1 MTVLIYLKKY
11 CGLCLFCG
19 GRDTLQDADWS
30 RSNLSQIARSTK
42 AKYGRQTSLQPPHQ
56 RTRSNSIDITNDID
70 EDDIILEG
78 SFCDLFAGGG
88 PYVAR
93 SSGTLP
99 SRMSNPCFSPACF
112 SPEPPILMRVPSVTD
127 VENTMPDMNQN
138 SSIVTPYQIS
148 ALYLNFPPRLRLYPW
163 TLMYSLKKDGCS
175 LQNLYSK
182 LESYEHTLLMLIL
195 DTKKTIFGAVLSA
208 PNVKQ
213 KGKSYYG
220 SFETF
225 VFSFYPRLQKY
236 TPSGKNNY
244 FMMCMPDG
252 ITIGSM
258 LPAIWLDNN
267 LERGTSN
274 VSCTFDNLP
283 LTDETFVV
291 RDIECWALAE
301 IEYMD
306 ELFEMNGLTVP
317 DSIYKKFDSALLAEK
332 RPEKEV
338 GGVRCGRCSIN
349 YHPTW
354 KPEENTKTNSTR
366 KKMFKLGGDDSEEE
380 EDSFLEDNVLFTPS
394 RCLDPTYTSTMLR
407 QQDNKKCCHKRR
419 AQGGSMLSPMVAA
432 AWSDRYR

>member
-1 MTVLIYLKKY
+1 MTVLIYIKKY

-30 RSNLSQIARSTK
+30 RSNLSQIARNTK
-42 AKYGRQTSLQPPHQ
+42 AKFGRQTSLQPPKPHE
-56 RTRSNSIDITNDID
+56 RTRSNSIDIDFEEEDIV
-70 EDDIILEG
+70 LEG
-78 SFCDLFAGGG
+78 SFCDLFSGGD
-88 PYVAR
+88 PQVVR
-93 SSGTLP
+93 SGGTLP
-99 SRMSNPCFSPACF
+99 SRMSNPCFSPSCF
-112 SPEPPILMRVPSVTD
+112 SPEPPLLVRVPSVTD
-127 VENTMPDMNQN
+127 AEVTMPDMNKN

-163 TLMYSLKKDGCS
+163 TLMYSLKRDGCS

-182 LESYEHTLLMLIL
+182 LQDYEHTLLMLIL

-208 PNVKQ
+208 PNLKQ
-213 KGKSYYG
+213 RGKSYYG

-252 ITIGSM
+252 ISIGSM

-306 ELFEMNGLTVP
+306 ELFEMNGITVA
-317 DSIYKKFDSALLAEK
+317 DSVYKKFDSALLAEK

-338 GGVRCGRCSIN
+338 GGVRCGRCSMY

-354 KPEENTKTNSTR
+354 KPEENTKTNSNK
-366 KKMFKLGGDDSEEE
+366 KKMFKLGGDESEEE
-380 EDSFLEDNVLFTPS
+380 DDSFVEDNVMYTPA
-394 RCLDPTYTSTMLR
+394 RFLDATYTSTWLR
-407 QQDNKKCCHKRR
+407 QQDSSKCCHKRK
-419 AQGGSMLSPMVAA
+419 APGGSMRSPMVAA
-432 AWSDRYR
+432 AWSEKYR